1 MPPRRPPPAV
11 LPPDVRAMNALA
23 AVCAV
28 LVAALLLAAAL
39 VWVARQPLFALRQVS
54 VDGEVGRVAEPALRA
69 AVAPHL
75 AATFFTVDLGAT
87 RAAFETVP
95 WVRQAVVRRVWP
107 DRLRVTLVEHRAV
120 ALWAVD
126 DGDDRLVN
134 SHGEV
139 FEANLGDVEDER
151 LPRFA
156 GPEGSAARM
165 LALHRALVPVLAPLG
180 VRVDALQVSERG
192 SWRAWLDSG
201 ATLELGRGG
210 PPDEAA
216 VLLARSERFARTV
229 AEVARHY
236 QRRLLHADLRHPDGY
251 AVRFEGITTTAAAA
265 TATTR

>member
-1 MPPRRPPPAV
+1 MPTRPPRPQP

-23 AVCAV
+23 
-28 LVAALLLAAAL
+28 VACLALLALLLLTAAAA
-39 VWVARQPLFALRQVS
+39 WAARQPAFALRQVS
-54 VDGEVGRVAEPALRA
+54 VEGEVERVAAPALRA

-75 AATFFTVDLGAT
+75 GATFFTVDLAAT
-87 RAAFETVP
+87 RAAVETVP

-120 ALWAVD
+120 ALWAAD
-126 DGDDRLVN
+126 EGDDQLVN

-156 GPEGSAARM
+156 GPAGSAARM
-165 LALHRALVPVLAPLG
+165 LALHRALAPALAPLG
-180 VRVDALQVSERG
+180 VQVDALQLSERG

-201 ATLELGRGG
+201 ATLELGRGE
-210 PPDEAA
+210 PPDETAA
-216 VLLARSERFARTV
+216 LLARAERFARTV

-251 AVRFEGITTTAAAA
+251 AVRFEGITTTAAAPSA
-265 TATTR
+265 AVR